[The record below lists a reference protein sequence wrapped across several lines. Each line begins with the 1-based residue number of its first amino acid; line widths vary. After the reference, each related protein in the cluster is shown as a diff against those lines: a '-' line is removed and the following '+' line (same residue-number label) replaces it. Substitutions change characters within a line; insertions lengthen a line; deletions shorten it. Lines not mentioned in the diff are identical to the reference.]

1 MQQQQAQPAA
11 CALLVKRSAGA
22 PESTRA
28 QRSTNSVQH
37 TLGCTSWVVPQP
49 ALLRQHWAVVHF
61 ADPCLASA
69 FPQVQPAPGYSE
81 YSHGPL
87 PSAACSPRPF
97 RMVRPAVQCMLW
109 PIRTVE
115 YRSKPVGLSTCRP
128 CRRSSETN
136 PCPTTGAQAT
146 ARKQSRNFDRTHRSG
161 RSEP

>member
-97 RMVRPAVQCMLW
+97 RMVRPAVQCMPW
-109 PIRTVE
+109 PIRTAE
-115 YRSKPVGLSTCRP
+115 YSEQA
-128 CRRSSETN
+128 RRAEYL
-136 PCPTTGAQAT
+136 PALPAEQRDQPMPDHWCT